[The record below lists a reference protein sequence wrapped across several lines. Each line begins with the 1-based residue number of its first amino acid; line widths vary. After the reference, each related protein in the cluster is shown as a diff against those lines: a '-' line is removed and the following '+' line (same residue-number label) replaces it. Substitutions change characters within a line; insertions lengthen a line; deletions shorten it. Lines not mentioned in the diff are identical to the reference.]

1 MRQHIYLSK
10 KRREMKLILY
20 ILIVISIAGAA
31 PVADLSERLAAIADQ
46 EKTTAATG
54 NDFHFL

>member
-1 MRQHIYLSK
+1 MQ
-10 KRREMKLILY
+10 LIFY
-20 ILIVISIAGAA
+20 FLIVIGFAGAA